1 MADRLTPEQRSA
13 HMARIGRCN
22 TRPELMVRQLLTEIG
37 YRYRIHLGGVPG
49 RPDVAFTKR
58 KKAVFIHGCFWHAH
72 ENCRVFKLPSSRKEF
87 WERKFE
93 NNKARDK
100 RLLEAA
106 EEAGWQTLVVWEC
119 ELSNLGRVSRRLKR
133 FLGPPR
139 HDEKKAKV
147 DR

>member
-1 MADRLTPEQRSA
+1 MIDRLSVEDRSRLMSKIKRA
-13 HMARIGRCN
+13 N
-22 TRPELMVRQLLTEIG
+22 TKPELVVRRVLTGLG

-72 ENCRVFKLPSSRKEF
+72 ENCRVFRQPSSRREF
-87 WERKFE
+87 WEKKFE
-93 NNKARDK
+93 NNKARDR
-100 RLLEAA
+100 RLLQAA
-106 EEAGWQTLVVWEC
+106 KEAGWQTLVIWEC
-119 ELSNLGRVSRRLKR
+119 ELSNLDQVGQRLKR

-139 HDEKKAKV
+139 HDATAKA